1 MVVYAFAINIEKSLQ
16 ANKARSRKHNS
27 LEADSSSA
35 SVDSQNLVDKLL
47 VQMESVVILLL
58 LQTCLAVDYRVG
70 ERTTFY
76 RFDFTPPVT
85 KVTASSPAI
94 KSGDCKR
101 EEFCYQIF
109 NASRGAIV
117 RGTISEPVS
126 AVIFYL
132 RRSSTPR
139 AIVIT
144 RKDAQNK
151 EPTLPRGTI
160 VDKRVDLEAGYHFEY
175 LVIFKNEVEKIDV
188 SGGAQLA
195 GGSTPSATLDVYS
208 PLYLKDPRSGLVI
221 LMSGYIEKTPMSFQL
236 QYANGGTQ
244 TFNFYSR
251 REYGAIYRGYSIS
264 DFNSVASVNPLWWVT
279 LAGISLRLLH
289 V

>member
-1 MVVYAFAINIEKSLQ
+1 MTVYYRIVNGSYEKPPQ
-16 ANKARSRKHNS
+16 ANKSRSRKHNS

-47 VQMESVVILLL
+47 EFKWSPLSS
-58 LQTCLAVDYRVG
+58 CYCSKLA
-70 ERTTFY
+70 TQ
-76 RFDFTPPVT
+76 FDFSPPVT

-126 AVIFYL
+126 AVIFYV

-236 QYANGGTQ
+236 QYANGGIQ

>member
-1 MVVYAFAINIEKSLQ
+1 MMARVTDNRAIYEAFAENDGMGQGYVLVPTLFSLIISGILMNIYRVSAPWERRTSCRQL
-16 ANKARSRKHNS
+16 ANAGQNASFHNYSR
-27 LEADSSSA
+27 
-35 SVDSQNLVDKLL
+35 DKT
-47 VQMESVVILLL
+47 QMEFVGILFL
-58 LQTCLAVDYRVG
+58 LQTCLAVDFNVG
-70 ERTTFY
+70 EDTTFL
-76 RFDFTPPVT
+76 RFDFTYPVT
-85 KVTASSPAI
+85 QVTASSPAI

-126 AVIFYL
+126 AVIFYV

-160 VDKRVDLEAGYHFEY
+160 VDKTVDLEAGYHFEY

-208 PLYLKDPRSGLVI
+208 PLWMENEFEGRPPALIG
-221 LMSGYIEKTPMSFQL
+221 Q
-236 QYANGGTQ
+236 
-244 TFNFYSR
+244 
-251 REYGAIYRGYSIS
+251 
-264 DFNSVASVNPLWWVT
+264 
-279 LAGISLRLLH
+279 
-289 V
+289 

>member
-1 MVVYAFAINIEKSLQ
+1 
-16 ANKARSRKHNS
+16 
-27 LEADSSSA
+27 
-35 SVDSQNLVDKLL
+35 
-47 VQMESVVILLL
+47 MESVVILLL
-58 LQTCLAVDYRVG
+58 LQTGLAVGYYVG

-76 RFDFTPPVT
+76 RFHFTPPVT

-94 KSGDCKR
+94 KSGDCKI
-101 EEFCYQIF
+101 EEFCYRIF

-117 RGTISEPVS
+117 RGTISDPVS
-126 AVIFYL
+126 AVIFYVQ
-132 RRSSTPR
+132 RSSIPH

-144 RKDAQNK
+144 RKYAQNK

-160 VDKRVDLEAGYHFEY
+160 VDDTVDLAAGYYFEY

-195 GGSTPSATLDVYS
+195 RGPAPPATLDVYS
-208 PLYLKDPRSGLVI
+208 PLYLKDPRFGLVI
-221 LMSGYIEKTPMSFQL
+221 LISGYIEKTAMSLQL
-236 QYANGGTQ
+236 QYANSETQ
-244 TFNFYSR
+244 TFNFYPQT
-251 REYGAIYRGYSIS
+251 EYGALYRGYSIS

-279 LAGISLRLLH
+279 LAGISLRLFH